1 MSLRL
6 KVVFDTNIY
15 LSAIIFGGNPRR
27 CLEFAR
33 ERSFDLF
40 VSKEILIEL
49 TRVFKR
55 KFRWKKEEIREVVEG
70 ILLFTKIVSPK
81 RHIQVIK
88 TDPSDNR
95 ILECAKEIGADYIV
109 SGDIKHL
116 LSLHHFENIPIL
128 SAKQFLD
135 KLYKKN

>member
-1 MSLRL
+1 MSPRL

-15 LSAIIFGGNPRR
+15 LSAIIFGGNPKR

-33 ERSFDLF
+33 KRSFDLF
-40 VSKEILIEL
+40 VSQEIVIEL

-55 KFRWKKEEIREVVEG
+55 KFRWKKEEIREVVGG
-70 ILLFTKIVSPK
+70 ILLFTKVVSPK
-81 RHIQVIK
+81 KHIQVIK

-95 ILECAKEIGADYIV
+95 ILECAKEAGVDYIV

-116 LSLHHFENIPIL
+116 LSLHYFENIPIL

-135 KLYKKN
+135 RLYKKN